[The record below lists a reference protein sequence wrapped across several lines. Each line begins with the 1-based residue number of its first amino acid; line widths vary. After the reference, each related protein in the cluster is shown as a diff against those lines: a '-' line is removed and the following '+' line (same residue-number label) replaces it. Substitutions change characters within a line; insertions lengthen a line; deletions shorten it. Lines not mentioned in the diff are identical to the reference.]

1 MKRIKLMLYTT
12 FIIALGSACSAS
24 ASKFASGSPP
34 TCSKKGLTIATIL
47 TIVPEQTSQSEI
59 EGLLGDADGIEEP
72 LLSEWTWIYICDESS
87 DTTVYVT
94 FNTSKRPFKV
104 SKLNYYNPKIDVAE
118 LISQLGSPELVYKEN
133 PEIQNGGSRK
143 YTFAY
148 PSLGLF
154 ASTISTSVPTPSD
167 EVIEIHKKVPENEQ
181 QFLTNLGKQTDVE
194 IIEWSFEEP
203 K

>member
-1 MKRIKLMLYTT
+1 
-12 FIIALGSACSAS
+12 
-24 ASKFASGSPP
+24 
-34 TCSKKGLTIATIL
+34 
-47 TIVPEQTSQSEI
+47 
-59 EGLLGDADGIEEP
+59 LLGDADGIEEP

-94 FNTSKRPFKV
+94 FNTSNRPFKV

-154 ASTISTSVPTPSD
+154 ASTISTSAPTPSD